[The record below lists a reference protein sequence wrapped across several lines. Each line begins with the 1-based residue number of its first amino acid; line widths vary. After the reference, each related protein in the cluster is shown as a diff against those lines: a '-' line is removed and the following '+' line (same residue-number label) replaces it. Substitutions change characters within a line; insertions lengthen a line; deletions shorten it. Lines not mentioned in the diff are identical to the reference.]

1 MCAVC
6 ILLLDLDLVFSELS
20 TNDTFVE
27 AVKVAHKVLCGYIR
41 SLQAGYAIYRLTA
54 PTHVVVLLRFDLTMH
69 QF

>member
-1 MCAVC
+1 MRAVC

-27 AVKVAHKVLCGYIR
+27 AVKVAHKVLRWNIR
-41 SLQAGYAIYRLTA
+41 SLQTGNTIYRLTA
-54 PTHVVVLLRFDLTMH
+54 PTHVIVLLRFNLTMH